1 MEKQRKWIDEVSLVI
16 SFEFGIMSTH
26 ILIFAYTVGKDVV
39 CTVSVHR
46 SEEYD
51 KLHTT

>member
-1 MEKQRKWIDEVSLVI
+1 
-16 SFEFGIMSTH
+16 MSTH
-26 ILIFAYTVGKDVV
+26 TLLLHIVGKDVV
-39 CTVSVHR
+39 CTVSLHR